1 MPWSADFA
9 ELAKWYG
16 IKSSGPNRAIHS
28 ACLSQDFADYHAIRE
43 HFPWRDMAC
52 LREVDRGTA
61 AGGESPA
68 WKASSC
74 PWFLGDYDPS
84 VMTLYQMGLPE
95 SLAPGPLHTNG
106 NALSSTW
113 WCIEKFQ
120 SEAIKDAILADS
132 ERVVRAGSYR
142 EHWKF
147 SDYAHA
153 FVKFDT
159 AIIVALEQNNGEM
172 VPESKMICLYAR
184 DAAKLLSMN
193 QDTIDL
199 DPENGPR
206 LTLVLMSFC
215 MLTVEYKDRGIFDNE
230 LTKTMYFEDILSGR
244 MAARFNKSSL
254 LDSNE
259 STGEMGWDLERAG
272 TKSFTSMRDRA
283 AASAEVFVR
292 REIVIEK
299 QDAMHGMGRSRCSLA
314 QHQST
319 MGKEL
324 QTNPLSQHSVTIP
337 AHLLEI
343 PKFKAWIDQMILDQL
358 PSGLQSKMTDEGL
371 TFFSNHPDGTERKP
385 MFKQADIGPVPSIIC
400 ERTSTVVY
408 NAFGPI
414 IAYATTTSTTTKR
427 WDVQAKCWSEPSNK
441 TLPAI
446 VKRCSVNQMV
456 AETRKLQRWQ
466 QLPLLTIVPQSVAK
480 AAEKLIEVAFAISE
494 ADPSLLRGLQNR
506 DACTTNEVDA
516 TLSELEDE
524 KMQRRLKALLK
535 AQQQEAASKAAAA
548 TKATKKREREAQRE
562 AKAARK
568 AAKQSAAT
576 DKKELACELQEVC
589 KAVTLQ
595 AIQVLWTDGILYG
608 ATVHEF
614 TAATK
619 ASIEYHDS
627 GELESVDLWSMVTN
641 GTIQFVDQELNAWVG
656 YLLYCKAVEEDG
668 PDFACWSVAE
678 EPDDCTYEED
688 VIQVTDAASNA
699 DEDTDGGTNSDEE
712 MPFQL

>member
-1 MPWSADFA
+1 MDHLIQLDPSIPWSADFA

-16 IKSSGPNRAIHS
+16 IKASGPNRAIHS
-28 ACLSQDFADYHAIRE
+28 ACLAQDFADYDAIRE
-43 HFPWRDMAC
+43 HFPWRDMAY
-52 LREVDRGTA
+52 LREVDREIA

-95 SLAPGPLHTNG
+95 SLSPGPLHTNG

-120 SEAIKDAILADS
+120 SQIIKDAILRDS
-132 ERVVRAGSYR
+132 EDVLKAGSYR

-153 FVKFDT
+153 FVKFET
-159 AIIVALEQNNGEM
+159 TIIAALERSGGEI
-172 VPESKMICLYAR
+172 VPESKLICLYAC

-215 MLTVEYKDRGIFDNE
+215 LLTLEYKDRGIFDDE
-230 LTKTMYFEDILSGR
+230 LTKTRYFEDLLSGR

-259 STGEMGWDLERAG
+259 STGEMGWDLERSA
-272 TKSFTSMRDRA
+272 TRCFTSMRDRA
-283 AASAEVFVR
+283 AGSAEVFVR
-292 REIVIEK
+292 KEIAIEAR
-299 QDAMHGMGRSRCSLA
+299 DAMHGMGRSRCSLA

-337 AHLLEI
+337 AHLFKI

-358 PSGLQSKMTDEGL
+358 PSDLPSKMTDEGL

-385 MFKQADIGPVPSIIC
+385 MFKQVDIGPVPSIVC
-400 ERTSTVVY
+400 ERTATIVY
-408 NAFGPI
+408 NAFGPV
-414 IAYATTTSTTTKR
+414 IAYATTTSTTTKH
-427 WDVQAKCWSEPSNK
+427 WDVQAKRWTEPSTK

-446 VKRCSVNQMV
+446 SKRCTVNQVV
-456 AETRKLQRWQ
+456 AETRKLQRSQ
-466 QLPLLTIVPQSVAK
+466 QLPLLTIVPQSVPK
-480 AAEKLIEVAFAISE
+480 AAEKLIEVALAISK
-494 ADPSLLRGLQNR
+494 ADPGLLRGLQNR
-506 DACTTNEVDA
+506 DACTTNELDD

-535 AQQQEAASKAAAA
+535 AQQQEAATKANAA
-548 TKATKKREREAQRE
+548 TKATRKREREAQRE
-562 AKAARK
+562 EK
-568 AAKQSAAT
+568 AAKKAAKEAAT
-576 DKKELACELQEVC
+576 CAKQRAANDKKELACELQEVC
-589 KAVTLQ
+589 KAVTSQ
-595 AIQVLWTDGILYG
+595 AILVEWTDGIIYN
-608 ATVHEF
+608 ATVDEAI
-614 TAATK
+614 AATR
-619 ASIEYHDS
+619 ARIVYDS
-627 GELESVDLWSMVTN
+627 GEVETVDLWSMIRI
-641 GTIQFVDQELNAWVG
+641 GTIQFVDKELNEWVG
-656 YLLYCKAVEEDG
+656 YLLYCKAVDEDDA
-668 PDFACWSVAE
+668 PAAPSS
-678 EPDDCTYEED
+678 DDED
-688 VIQVTDAASNA
+688 VVTSSE
-699 DEDTDGGTNSDEE
+699 DEGENL
-712 MPFQL
+712 PFRL